1 MLFLLNTSTRYNKLA
16 IGYPNDLSL
25 VYDRQVS
32 ACKEGEVQ
40 YDSVLVLESH
50 AMVHIPT
57 WTVCL

>member
-16 IGYPNDLSL
+16 IGDPNDLSG

-57 WTVCL
+57 